1 MKRKSIFLFLLLF
14 GTVLQSAGQSYI
26 SRLWNTKKYTE
37 IIEYSPKGQSLS
49 GQDNVLI
56 GRSYMSL
63 ETPQPADA
71 LRHYDIAISKR
82 WQREDLYFFRSEA
95 NYALGQLNAALADLE
110 VCLQM
115 RPNYQKY
122 LLFKAAIAYEKGD
135 QKLAYD
141 TYYILCELYDKQLPF
156 YMMAVIS
163 LERENYYKAQQ
174 QINAN
179 MLRFE
184 RGKEFWTFTAEQQVD
199 LEWRVFKDY
208 PKALKAQDALLSYH
222 GGNAQYLINRILL
235 LRLERQDSLALLAEN
250 DFQDRYNTNRIPMDY
265 YKKGN
270 FQVGQYNRNNGVVED
285 YRYFRPKLYNNTKYA
300 RYYLSEGGQVLG
312 KHWAGLTGEA
322 KDTTLRY
329 WNFHRGEETFAV
341 PAVDTTY
348 AGFVQLLEL
357 PDSLLQPFRPQTF
370 DTTGL
375 VPIIDGDRAIMDSTQ
390 LPVAPRE
397 LDTTQASKA
406 LHREDTIG
414 R

>member
-1 MKRKSIFLFLLLF
+1 
-14 GTVLQSAGQSYI
+14 
-26 SRLWNTKKYTE
+26 
-37 IIEYSPKGQSLS
+37 
-49 GQDNVLI
+49 
-56 GRSYMSL
+56 
-63 ETPQPADA
+63 
-71 LRHYDIAISKR
+71 
-82 WQREDLYFFRSEA
+82 
-95 NYALGQLNAALADLE
+95 
-110 VCLQM
+110 
-115 RPNYQKY
+115 
-122 LLFKAAIAYEKGD
+122 
-135 QKLAYD
+135 
-141 TYYILCELYDKQLPF
+141 
-156 YMMAVIS
+156 MMAVIS

-174 QINAN
+174 QIDAN

-235 LRLERQDSLALLAEN
+235 LRLEQQDSLALLAEN

-312 KHWAGLTGEA
+312 KHWAGLTGKA

-329 WNFHRGEETFAV
+329 WNFHRAEETFAV

-348 AGFVQLLEL
+348 AGFMQLLEL

-390 LPVAPRE
+390 LPLAPRE
-397 LDTTQASKA
+397 LDTTQTSKA
-406 LHREDTIG
+406 VLPEDTIG

>member
-14 GTVLQSAGQSYI
+14 GAVLQSTGQSYI
-26 SRLWNTKKYTE
+26 SRLWNTKKYAE

-174 QINAN
+174 QIDAN

-235 LRLERQDSLALLAEN
+235 LRLEQQDSLALLAEN

-312 KHWAGLTGEA
+312 KHWAGLTGKA

-329 WNFHRGEETFAV
+329 WNFRRGEETFAV
-341 PAVDTTY
+341 PAADTTY

-375 VPIIDGDRAIMDSTQ
+375 VPIIDGDGAIMDSTQ

-397 LDTTQASKA
+397 LDTTQTSKA
-406 LHREDTIG
+406 VLPEDTIG

>member
-14 GTVLQSAGQSYI
+14 GSVLQSAGQSYI
-26 SRLWNTKKYTE
+26 SRLWNTKKYAE

-95 NYALGQLNAALADLE
+95 NYALGQLNAALTDLE

-141 TYYILCELYDKQLPF
+141 TYNILCELYDKQLPF

-174 QINAN
+174 QIDAN

-235 LRLERQDSLALLAEN
+235 LRLEQQDSLALLAEN

-270 FQVGQYNRNNGVVED
+270 FQVGQYNRNNGMVED
-285 YRYFRPKLYNNTKYA
+285 YRYFRPKLYNNTKYV

-312 KHWAGLTGEA
+312 KHWAGLTGKA
-322 KDTTLRY
+322 QDRTLRF
-329 WNFHRGEETFAV
+329 WNFHRGEESFAV

-348 AGFVQLLEL
+348 AGFMQLLEL
-357 PDSLLQPFRPQTF
+357 PDSLLQPFRPQTL

-397 LDTTQASKA
+397 LDTTQTSKA
-406 LHREDTIG
+406 VLPEGSIG

>member
-1 MKRKSIFLFLLLF
+1 MKHKSIFLFLLLF
-14 GTVLQSAGQSYI
+14 GAVLQSAGQSYI
-26 SRLWNTKKYTE
+26 SRLWNTKKYAE

-56 GRSYMSL
+56 GRSFMSL
-63 ETPQPADA
+63 ETPQPVDA

-174 QINAN
+174 QIDAN

-235 LRLERQDSLALLAEN
+235 LRQEQQDSLALLAEN
-250 DFQDRYNTNRIPMDY
+250 DFQDRYNTNRIPMDF

-312 KHWAGLTGEA
+312 KHWAGLTGKA

-329 WNFHRGEETFAV
+329 WNFHRGEETFAI

-397 LDTTQASKA
+397 LDTTQTSKA
-406 LHREDTIG
+406 VLPEDSIA

>member
-14 GTVLQSAGQSYI
+14 GAVLQSTGQSYI
-26 SRLWNTKKYTE
+26 SRLWNTKKYAE

-174 QINAN
+174 QIDAN

-235 LRLERQDSLALLAEN
+235 LRLEQQDSLALLAEN

-312 KHWAGLTGEA
+312 KHWAGLTGKA

-329 WNFHRGEETFAV
+329 WNFQRGEETFAV

-348 AGFVQLLEL
+348 AGFVRLLDL
-357 PDSLLQPFRPQTF
+357 PDSLLQPFRPQSF

-375 VPIIDGDRAIMDSTQ
+375 VPIIDGDRSIIDSTQ
-390 LPVAPRE
+390 LPVVPVE
-397 LDTTQASKA
+397 LDTTQTSKA
-406 LHREDTIG
+406 ALPEDTIG

>member
-1 MKRKSIFLFLLLF
+1 MKRKSIFLILLLF
-14 GTVLQSAGQSYI
+14 GAVLQSAGQSYI
-26 SRLWNTKKYTE
+26 SRLWNTKKYAE
-37 IIEYSPKGQSLS
+37 IIEYSPKSQSLS

-95 NYALGQLNAALADLE
+95 NYALGKLNAALADLE

-141 TYYILCELYDKQLPF
+141 TYFILCELYDKQLPF

-174 QINAN
+174 QIDAN

-199 LEWRVFKDY
+199 LEWRVFKNY
-208 PKALKAQDALLSYH
+208 RKALRAQDALLSYH

-235 LRLERQDSLALLAEN
+235 LRLEQQDSLALLAEN

-270 FQVGQYNRNNGVVED
+270 FQVGQYDRNNGVVED

-312 KHWAGLTGEA
+312 KYWAGLTGKA

-341 PAVDTTY
+341 PAADTTY
-348 AGFVQLLEL
+348 AGFVRLIDL

-397 LDTTQASKA
+397 LDTTQTSKA
-406 LHREDTIG
+406 VHREDTIG

>member
-1 MKRKSIFLFLLLF
+1 MKRKSIFLILLLF
-14 GTVLQSAGQSYI
+14 GAVLQSAGQSYI
-26 SRLWNTKKYTE
+26 SRLWNTKKYAE

-95 NYALGQLNAALADLE
+95 NYALGKLNAALADLE

-174 QINAN
+174 QIDAN

-199 LEWRVFKDY
+199 LEWRVFKNY
-208 PKALKAQDALLSYH
+208 RKALKTQDALLSYH

-235 LRLERQDSLALLAEN
+235 LRLEQQDSLALLAEN

-312 KHWAGLTGEA
+312 KHWAGLTGKA

>member
-14 GTVLQSAGQSYI
+14 GAVLQSAGQSYI
-26 SRLWNTKKYTE
+26 SRLWNTKKYAE

-174 QINAN
+174 QIDAN

-235 LRLERQDSLALLAEN
+235 LRLAQQDSLALLAEN
-250 DFQDRYNTNRIPMDY
+250 DFQDRYNTNRIPIDY

-312 KHWAGLTGEA
+312 KHWAGLTGKA

-357 PDSLLQPFRPQTF
+357 PDSLLQSFRPQTF

-375 VPIIDGDRAIMDSTQ
+375 VPIIDGDRAIIDSSQ

-397 LDTTQASKA
+397 LDTTQTSKA
-406 LHREDTIG
+406 VLTEDTIG

>member
-14 GTVLQSAGQSYI
+14 GAVLQSAGQSYI
-26 SRLWNTKKYTE
+26 SRLWNTKKYAE
-37 IIEYSPKGQSLS
+37 IIEYSPKSQSLS

-95 NYALGQLNAALADLE
+95 NYALGKLNAALADLE

-174 QINAN
+174 QIDAN

-199 LEWRVFKDY
+199 LEWRVFKNY
-208 PKALKAQDALLSYH
+208 RKALRAQDALLSYH

-235 LRLERQDSLALLAEN
+235 LRLEQQDSLALLAEN

-270 FQVGQYNRNNGVVED
+270 FQVGQYDRNNGVVED

-312 KHWAGLTGEA
+312 KHWAGLTGKA

-375 VPIIDGDRAIMDSTQ
+375 VPIIDGNRAIMDSTQ

-397 LDTTQASKA
+397 LDTTQTSKA
-406 LHREDTIG
+406 LLPEDTIG

>member
-14 GTVLQSAGQSYI
+14 GAVLQSTGQSYI
-26 SRLWNTKKYTE
+26 SRLWNTKKYAE

-174 QINAN
+174 QIDAN

-235 LRLERQDSLALLAEN
+235 LRLEQQDSLAVLAEN

-312 KHWAGLTGEA
+312 KYWAGLTGKA

-341 PAVDTTY
+341 PAADTTY
-348 AGFVQLLEL
+348 AGFVRLIDL

-375 VPIIDGDRAIMDSTQ
+375 VPITDGDRAIMDSTQ

-397 LDTTQASKA
+397 LDTTQTSKA
-406 LHREDTIG
+406 VLPEDTIV

>member
-14 GTVLQSAGQSYI
+14 GAVLQSAGQSYI
-26 SRLWNTKKYTE
+26 SRLWNTKKYAE

-174 QINAN
+174 QIDAN

-199 LEWRVFKDY
+199 LERRVFKDY

-235 LRLERQDSLALLAEN
+235 LRLEQQDSLALLAEN
-250 DFQDRYNTNRIPMDY
+250 DFQDRYNTNRIPMDF

-312 KHWAGLTGEA
+312 KHWAGLTGKA

-329 WNFHRGEETFAV
+329 WNFHRGEETFAI

-397 LDTTQASKA
+397 LDTTQTSKA
-406 LHREDTIG
+406 VLPEDSIA

>member
-1 MKRKSIFLFLLLF
+1 MKRKSIFLILLLF
-14 GTVLQSAGQSYI
+14 GAVLQSAGQSYI
-26 SRLWNTKKYTE
+26 SRLWNTKKYAE
-37 IIEYSPKGQSLS
+37 IIEYSPKSQSLS

-95 NYALGQLNAALADLE
+95 NYALGKLNAALADLE

-174 QINAN
+174 QIDAN

-199 LEWRVFKDY
+199 LEWRVFKNY
-208 PKALKAQDALLSYH
+208 RKALRAQDALLSYH

-235 LRLERQDSLALLAEN
+235 LRLEQQDSLALLAEN

-270 FQVGQYNRNNGVVED
+270 FQVGQYDRNNGVVED

-312 KHWAGLTGEA
+312 KHWAGLTGKA

-375 VPIIDGDRAIMDSTQ
+375 VPIIDGNRAIMDSTQ

-397 LDTTQASKA
+397 LDTTQTSKA
-406 LHREDTIG
+406 LLPEDTIG

>member
-14 GTVLQSAGQSYI
+14 GAVLQSAGQSYI
-26 SRLWNTKKYTE
+26 SRLWNTKKYAE

-174 QINAN
+174 QIDAN

-235 LRLERQDSLALLAEN
+235 LRLEQQDSLAQFAEN

-270 FQVGQYNRNNGVVED
+270 FQVGLYNRNNGVVED

-312 KHWAGLTGEA
+312 KHWAGLTGKA

-348 AGFVQLLEL
+348 AGFVQLLEM

-375 VPIIDGDRAIMDSTQ
+375 VPITDGDRAIMDSTQ

-397 LDTTQASKA
+397 LDTTQTSKA
-406 LHREDTIG
+406 VLPEDTIV

>member
-14 GTVLQSAGQSYI
+14 GAVLQSAGQSYI
-26 SRLWNTKKYTE
+26 SRLWNTKKYAE
-37 IIEYSPKGQSLS
+37 IIEYSPKSQSLS

-95 NYALGQLNAALADLE
+95 NYALGKLNAALADLE

-174 QINAN
+174 QIDAN

-199 LEWRVFKDY
+199 LEWRVFKNY
-208 PKALKAQDALLSYH
+208 RKALKAQDALLSYH

-235 LRLERQDSLALLAEN
+235 LRLEQQDSLALLAEN

-312 KHWAGLTGEA
+312 KYWAGLTGKA

-397 LDTTQASKA
+397 LDTTQTSKA
-406 LHREDTIG
+406 VLPEDTIG

>member
-1 MKRKSIFLFLLLF
+1 MKRKSIFLILLLF
-14 GTVLQSAGQSYI
+14 GAVLQSAGQSYI
-26 SRLWNTKKYTE
+26 SRLWNTKKYAE
-37 IIEYSPKGQSLS
+37 IIEYSPKSQSLS

-95 NYALGQLNAALADLE
+95 NYALGKLNAALADLE

-141 TYYILCELYDKQLPF
+141 TYFILCELYDKQLPF

-174 QINAN
+174 QIDAN

-199 LEWRVFKDY
+199 LEWRVFKNY
-208 PKALKAQDALLSYH
+208 RKALRAQDALLSYH

-235 LRLERQDSLALLAEN
+235 LRLEQQDSLALLAEN

-270 FQVGQYNRNNGVVED
+270 FQVGQYDRNNGVVED

-312 KHWAGLTGEA
+312 KHWAGLTGKA

-375 VPIIDGDRAIMDSTQ
+375 VPIIDGNRAIMDSTQ

-397 LDTTQASKA
+397 LDTTQTSKA
-406 LHREDTIG
+406 LLPEDTIG

>member
-14 GTVLQSAGQSYI
+14 GAVLQSAGQSYI
-26 SRLWNTKKYTE
+26 SRLWNTKKYAE
-37 IIEYSPKGQSLS
+37 IIEYSPKSQSLS

-95 NYALGQLNAALADLE
+95 NYALGKLNAALADLE

-174 QINAN
+174 QIDAN

-199 LEWRVFKDY
+199 LEWRVFKNY
-208 PKALKAQDALLSYH
+208 RKALKAQDALLSYH

-235 LRLERQDSLALLAEN
+235 LRLEQQDSLALLAEN

-270 FQVGQYNRNNGVVED
+270 FQVGQYDRNNGVVED

-312 KHWAGLTGEA
+312 KHWAGLTGKA

-375 VPIIDGDRAIMDSTQ
+375 VPIIDGNRAIMDSTQ

-397 LDTTQASKA
+397 LDTTQTSKA
-406 LHREDTIG
+406 LLPEDTIG

>member
-1 MKRKSIFLFLLLF
+1 MKRRSLFLFLLLF
-14 GTVLQSAGQSYI
+14 GAVLQSTGQSYI
-26 SRLWNTKKYTE
+26 SRLWNTKKYAE

-174 QINAN
+174 QIDAN

-235 LRLERQDSLALLAEN
+235 LRLEQQDSLAQFAEN

-270 FQVGQYNRNNGVVED
+270 FQVGLYNRNNGVVED

-312 KHWAGLTGEA
+312 KYWAGLTGKA

-341 PAVDTTY
+341 PAADTTY
-348 AGFVQLLEL
+348 AGFVRLIDL

-397 LDTTQASKA
+397 LDTTQTSKA
-406 LHREDTIG
+406 VLPEDTIG

>member
-14 GTVLQSAGQSYI
+14 GAVLQSAGQSYI
-26 SRLWNTKKYTE
+26 SRLWNTKKYAE

-174 QINAN
+174 QIDAN

-235 LRLERQDSLALLAEN
+235 LRLEQQDSLAQFAEN

-270 FQVGQYNRNNGVVED
+270 FQVGLYNRNNGVVED

-312 KHWAGLTGEA
+312 KYWAGLTGKA

-348 AGFVQLLEL
+348 AGFVQLLEM

-375 VPIIDGDRAIMDSTQ
+375 VPITDGDRAIMDSTQ

-397 LDTTQASKA
+397 LDTTQTSKA
-406 LHREDTIG
+406 VLPEDTIV

>member
-1 MKRKSIFLFLLLF
+1 MKRKSIFLILLLF
-14 GTVLQSAGQSYI
+14 GAVLQSAGQSYI
-26 SRLWNTKKYTE
+26 SRLWNTKKYAE
-37 IIEYSPKGQSLS
+37 IIEYSPKSQSLS

-95 NYALGQLNAALADLE
+95 NYALGKLNAALADLE

-174 QINAN
+174 QIDAN

-199 LEWRVFKDY
+199 LEWRVFKNY
-208 PKALKAQDALLSYH
+208 RKALRAQDALLSYH

-235 LRLERQDSLALLAEN
+235 LRLEQQDSLALLAEN

-270 FQVGQYNRNNGVVED
+270 FQVGQYDRNNGVVED

-312 KHWAGLTGEA
+312 KHWAGLTGKA

-397 LDTTQASKA
+397 LDTTQTSKA
-406 LHREDTIG
+406 VHREDTIG

>member
-1 MKRKSIFLFLLLF
+1 MKHKPIFLFLLVF
-14 GTVLQSAGQSYI
+14 GAVTQSAGQSYI
-26 SRLWNTKKYTE
+26 ARLWNTKKYAE

-82 WQREDLYFFRSEA
+82 WQREDLYFFRAEA
-95 NYALGQLNAALADLE
+95 NYELGQLNAALADLE

-115 RPNYQKY
+115 HPNYQTY

-174 QINAN
+174 QIDAN

-235 LRLERQDSLALLAEN
+235 LRLEQQDSLALLAEN

-270 FQVGQYNRNNGVVED
+270 FKVGQYNRNNGVVED

-375 VPIIDGDRAIMDSTQ
+375 VPIIDGNRAIMDSTQ

-397 LDTTQASKA
+397 LDTTQTSKA
-406 LHREDTIG
+406 LLPEDTIG

>member
-14 GTVLQSAGQSYI
+14 GSVLQSAGQSYI
-26 SRLWNTKKYTE
+26 SRLWNTKKYAE

-174 QINAN
+174 QIDAN

-235 LRLERQDSLALLAEN
+235 LRLEQQDSLALLAEN

-270 FQVGQYNRNNGVVED
+270 FQVGQYNRNNGMVED
-285 YRYFRPKLYNNTKYA
+285 YRYFRPKLYNNTKYV

-312 KHWAGLTGEA
+312 KHWAGLTGKA
-322 KDTTLRY
+322 QDRTLRF
-329 WNFHRGEETFAV
+329 WNFHRGEESFAV

-348 AGFVQLLEL
+348 AGFMQLLEL
-357 PDSLLQPFRPQTF
+357 PDSLLQPFRPQTL

-397 LDTTQASKA
+397 LDTTQTSKA
-406 LHREDTIG
+406 VLPEDTIG

>member
-14 GTVLQSAGQSYI
+14 GTVLQSAAQSYI

-63 ETPQPADA
+63 ETPQPVDA
-71 LRHYDIAISKR
+71 LRHYDIAVSKR

-163 LERENYYKAQQ
+163 LEQENYYKAQQ
-174 QINAN
+174 QIDAN

-199 LEWRVFKDY
+199 LEWRVFKNY
-208 PKALKAQDALLSYH
+208 PKALRAQDALLSYY

-235 LRLERQDSLALLAEN
+235 LRLKQQDSLALLAEN

-300 RYYLSEGGQVLG
+300 RYYISEGGQVLG
-312 KHWAGLTGEA
+312 KHWAGLTGKA

-348 AGFVQLLEL
+348 AGFMQLLEL

-397 LDTTQASKA
+397 LDTTQTSKA
-406 LHREDTIG
+406 VLPEDTIW

>member
-1 MKRKSIFLFLLLF
+1 MKHKPIFLFLLIF
-14 GTVLQSAGQSYI
+14 GAMTQSAGQSYI
-26 SRLWNTKKYTE
+26 ARLWNTKKYAE

-49 GQDNVLI
+49 GQDNMLI

-82 WQREDLYFFRSEA
+82 WQREDLYFFRAEA
-95 NYALGQLNAALADLE
+95 NYELGQLNAALADLE

-115 RPNYQKY
+115 HPNYQTY

-174 QINAN
+174 QIDAN

-235 LRLERQDSLALLAEN
+235 LRLEQQDSLALLAEN

-312 KHWAGLTGEA
+312 KHWAGLTGKA

-390 LPVAPRE
+390 LPVVPRE
-397 LDTTQASKA
+397 LDSTQSSEA
-406 LHREDTIG
+406 LIPKDTIG

>member
-14 GTVLQSAGQSYI
+14 GTVLQSAAQSYI

-63 ETPQPADA
+63 ETPQPVDA
-71 LRHYDIAISKR
+71 LRHYDIAVSKR

-163 LERENYYKAQQ
+163 LEQENYYKAQQ
-174 QINAN
+174 QIDAN

-199 LEWRVFKDY
+199 LEWRVFKNY
-208 PKALKAQDALLSYH
+208 PKALRAQDALLSYY

-235 LRLERQDSLALLAEN
+235 LRLKQQDSLALLAEN

-300 RYYLSEGGQVLG
+300 RYYISEGGQVLG
-312 KHWAGLTGEA
+312 KHWAGLTGKA

-397 LDTTQASKA
+397 LDTTQTSKA
-406 LHREDTIG
+406 VLPEDTIW

>member
-14 GTVLQSAGQSYI
+14 GAVLQSAGQSYI
-26 SRLWNTKKYTE
+26 SRLWNTKKYAE

-82 WQREDLYFFRSEA
+82 WQGEDLYFFRSEA

-163 LERENYYKAQQ
+163 LERENYFKAQQ
-174 QINAN
+174 QIDAN

-199 LEWRVFKDY
+199 LEWRVFKNY

-222 GGNAQYLINRILL
+222 DGNAQYLINRILL
-235 LRLERQDSLALLAEN
+235 LRLKQQDSLALLAEN
-250 DFQDRYNTNRIPMDY
+250 DFQDRYNTNRIPMEY
-265 YKKGN
+265 YKKGS
-270 FQVGQYNRNNGVVED
+270 FQVGQYNRNNGMVED
-285 YRYFRPKLYNNTKYA
+285 YRYFRPKLYNNTKYV

-312 KHWAGLTGEA
+312 KHWAGLTGKA
-322 KDTTLRY
+322 QDRTLRF
-329 WNFHRGEETFAV
+329 WNFHRGEESFAV

-357 PDSLLQPFRPQTF
+357 PDSLLQPFRPQTL

-390 LPVAPRE
+390 LPVVPRE
-397 LDTTQASKA
+397 LDTTQTSKA
-406 LHREDTIG
+406 VLPEDTIG

>member
-14 GTVLQSAGQSYI
+14 GAVLQSAGQSYI
-26 SRLWNTKKYTE
+26 SRLWNTKKYAE

-71 LRHYDIAISKR
+71 LRHYDIAVSKR
-82 WQREDLYFFRSEA
+82 WQREDLYFFRAEA
-95 NYALGQLNAALADLE
+95 NYELGQLNAALADLE

-115 RPNYQKY
+115 HPNYQTY

-163 LERENYYKAQQ
+163 LEREKYYKAQQ
-174 QINAN
+174 QIDAN

-235 LRLERQDSLALLAEN
+235 LRLEQQDSLALLAEN

-312 KHWAGLTGEA
+312 KHWAGLTGKA

-357 PDSLLQPFRPQTF
+357 PDSLLQPFRPQTV

-390 LPVAPRE
+390 LPVVPRE
-397 LDTTQASKA
+397 LDTTQTSKA
-406 LHREDTIG
+406 VLPEDTIG

>member
-1 MKRKSIFLFLLLF
+1 MKRRQLILFLLLF
-14 GTVLQSAGQSYI
+14 GAVFQGSGQSYI
-26 SRLWNTKKYTE
+26 SRLWNTKKYSE

-63 ETPQPADA
+63 ETPQPTDA
-71 LRHYDIAISKR
+71 LRHYDLAISKR

-95 NYALGQLNAALADLE
+95 NYALGYFNEALVDLE

-135 QKLAYD
+135 KTLAYN
-141 TYYILCELYDKQLPF
+141 TYDILCDLYEKQVPF

-174 QINAN
+174 QIDAN

-199 LEWRVFKDY
+199 LEWRVYKDY
-208 PKALKAQDALLSYH
+208 TKALKTQDALLSYH
-222 GGNAQYLINRILL
+222 SDNAQYLINRILL
-235 LRLERQDSLALLAEN
+235 LRLEQQDSLALLAEN
-250 DFQDRYNTNRIPMDY
+250 DFQDRYNTNRIPLDY

-270 FQVGQYNRNNGVVED
+270 FQVGEYNRDNGVVED
-285 YRYFRPKLYNNTKYA
+285 YRFFRPKLNNDTKYA
-300 RYYLSEGGQVLG
+300 RYYLSEGGQVMG
-312 KHWAGLTGEA
+312 RHWAGLTGKA

-341 PAVDTTY
+341 PAVDTSYT
-348 AGFVQLLEL
+348 GFVLLLEL
-357 PDSLLQPFRPQTF
+357 PDSLLQPFRPQAI
-370 DTTGL
+370 DTISL
-375 VPIIDGDRAIMDSTQ
+375 VPVVDGERTLMDSTQ
-390 LPVAPRE
+390 IPVAPEE
-397 LDTTQASKA
+397 LDTTQSSKA
-406 LHREDTIG
+406 VLPEDTIG

>member
-1 MKRKSIFLFLLLF
+1 MKRKSIFLILLLF
-14 GTVLQSAGQSYI
+14 GAVLQSAGQSYI
-26 SRLWNTKKYTE
+26 SRLWNTKKYAE
-37 IIEYSPKGQSLS
+37 IIEYSPKSQSLS

-95 NYALGQLNAALADLE
+95 NYALGKLNAALADLE

-141 TYYILCELYDKQLPF
+141 TYFILCELYDKQLPF

-174 QINAN
+174 QIDAN

-199 LEWRVFKDY
+199 LEWRVFKNY
-208 PKALKAQDALLSYH
+208 RKALRAQDALLSYH

-235 LRLERQDSLALLAEN
+235 LRLEQQDSLALLAEN

-270 FQVGQYNRNNGVVED
+270 FKVGQYNRNNGVVED

-390 LPVAPRE
+390 LPVAPVE
-397 LDTTQASKA
+397 MDTTQTSKA
-406 LHREDTIG
+406 VLPEDTIG

>member
-1 MKRKSIFLFLLLF
+1 MKHKPIFLFLLVF
-14 GTVLQSAGQSYI
+14 GAVTQSAGQSYI
-26 SRLWNTKKYTE
+26 ARLWNTKKYAE

-82 WQREDLYFFRSEA
+82 WQREDLYFFRAEA
-95 NYALGQLNAALADLE
+95 NYELGQLNAALADLE

-115 RPNYQKY
+115 HPNYQTY

-174 QINAN
+174 QIDAN

-235 LRLERQDSLALLAEN
+235 LRLEQQDSLALLAEN

-270 FQVGQYNRNNGVVED
+270 FKVGQYNRNNGVVED

-312 KHWAGLTGEA
+312 KHWAGLTGKA

-348 AGFVQLLEL
+348 SGFVQLLEL

-397 LDTTQASKA
+397 LDTTQTSKA
-406 LHREDTIG
+406 VHREDTIG

>member
-14 GTVLQSAGQSYI
+14 GAVLQSAGQSYI
-26 SRLWNTKKYTE
+26 SRLWNTKKYAE

-174 QINAN
+174 QIDAN

-235 LRLERQDSLALLAEN
+235 LRLEQQDSLAQFAEN

-270 FQVGQYNRNNGVVED
+270 FQVGLYNRNNGVVED

-312 KHWAGLTGEA
+312 KHWAGLTGKA

-341 PAVDTTY
+341 PAADTTY
-348 AGFVQLLEL
+348 AGFVRLIDL

-397 LDTTQASKA
+397 LDTTQTSKA
-406 LHREDTIG
+406 VLPEDTIG

>member
-14 GTVLQSAGQSYI
+14 GAVLQSAGQSYI
-26 SRLWNTKKYTE
+26 SRLWNTKKYAE

-110 VCLQM
+110 VCLEM

-174 QINAN
+174 QIDAN

-235 LRLERQDSLALLAEN
+235 LRLEQQDSLAQFAEN

-270 FQVGQYNRNNGVVED
+270 FQVGLYNRNNGVVED

-312 KHWAGLTGEA
+312 KHWAGLTGKA

-348 AGFVQLLEL
+348 AGFVQLLEM

-375 VPIIDGDRAIMDSTQ
+375 VPITDGDRAIMDSTQ

-397 LDTTQASKA
+397 LDTTQTSKA
-406 LHREDTIG
+406 VLPEDTIV

>member
-1 MKRKSIFLFLLLF
+1 MKHKPIFLFLLVF
-14 GTVLQSAGQSYI
+14 GAVTQSAGQSYI
-26 SRLWNTKKYTE
+26 ARLWNTKKYAE

-82 WQREDLYFFRSEA
+82 WQREDLYFFRAEA
-95 NYALGQLNAALADLE
+95 NYELGQLNAALADLE

-115 RPNYQKY
+115 HPNYQTY

-174 QINAN
+174 QIDAN

-208 PKALKAQDALLSYH
+208 DKALKAQEALLSYH
-222 GGNAQYLINRILL
+222 SSKAQYLVNRILL
-235 LRLERQDSLALLAEN
+235 LRTQQQDSAALLAEN
-250 DFQDRYNTNRIPMDY
+250 DFQERYNTNRIPTEY

-270 FQVGQYNRNNGVVED
+270 FKVGVYDRDNGIIED

-300 RYYLSEGGQVLG
+300 RYFLSEGGQVLG
-312 KHWAGLTGEA
+312 KHWAGLTGKA

-348 AGFVQLLEL
+348 AGFLRLLEL

-370 DTTGL
+370 DTIGV
-375 VPIIDGDRAIMDSTQ
+375 VPVMDGVRNIKDSTK
-390 LPVAPRE
+390 LPLAPRE
-397 LDTTQASKA
+397 LDTTQTSKA
-406 LHREDTIG
+406 VLPEDTIV

>member
-390 LPVAPRE
+390 LPVAPVE
-397 LDTTQASKA
+397 MDTTQTSKA
-406 LHREDTIG
+406 VLTEDTIG

>member
-14 GTVLQSAGQSYI
+14 GAVLQSAGQSYI
-26 SRLWNTKKYTE
+26 SRLWNTKKYAE

-95 NYALGQLNAALADLE
+95 NYALGKLNAALADLE

-174 QINAN
+174 QIDAN

-199 LEWRVFKDY
+199 LEWRVFKNY
-208 PKALKAQDALLSYH
+208 RKALRAQDALLSYH

-235 LRLERQDSLALLAEN
+235 LRLEQQDSLALLAEN

-270 FQVGQYNRNNGVVED
+270 FQVGQYDRNNGVVED

-312 KHWAGLTGEA
+312 KHWAGLTGKA

-375 VPIIDGDRAIMDSTQ
+375 VPIIDGNRAIMDSTQ

-397 LDTTQASKA
+397 LDTTQTSKA
-406 LHREDTIG
+406 LLPEDTIG

>member
-1 MKRKSIFLFLLLF
+1 MKRKSIFLFILF
-14 GTVLQSAGQSYI
+14 FGAVLQSTGQSYI
-26 SRLWNTKKYTE
+26 SRLWNTKKYAE

-174 QINAN
+174 QIDAN

-184 RGKEFWTFTAEQQVD
+184 RGKDFWTFTAEQQVD

-208 PKALKAQDALLSYH
+208 PKALKAQAALLSYH

-235 LRLERQDSLALLAEN
+235 LRLEQQDSLALLAEN

-270 FQVGQYNRNNGVVED
+270 FQVGQYNRNNGLVED

-312 KHWAGLTGEA
+312 KHWAGLTGKA
-322 KDTTLRY
+322 KDTTMRY

-357 PDSLLQPFRPQTF
+357 PDSLLQPFRPQTP
-370 DTTGL
+370 DTTDL
-375 VPIIDGDRAIMDSTQ
+375 VPIIDGDHSIIDSTQ
-390 LPVAPRE
+390 LPVVPVE
-397 LDTTQASKA
+397 LDTTQTSKA
-406 LHREDTIG
+406 VLPEDTIG